1 MAGMGKA
8 VRAVFLMGR
17 APECRRCLAAPLRP
31 SNDGGARPTTP
42 RPPIKG
48 QVCGEHEMYLIEE
61 SQIPDAALPVARLRD
76 HLRLGSGFV
85 EDGLQDGLLGGFLRA
100 AIAAVEARTGKA
112 LLVRDFLCSLHRWRD
127 VTGQVLPIAP
137 VQTVTQI
144 TLVDAFGAGSV
155 VSANRYVLVADGEAP
170 KLAPVG
176 ACLPSIPEHGSAE
189 LRFEA
194 GMAGV
199 FGDLPA
205 DMAQAVMLL
214 AAHYYEYRDETA
226 LGQGCM
232 PFGVTSLIARYRPVR
247 LGFGT

>member
-1 MAGMGKA
+1 
-8 VRAVFLMGR
+8 
-17 APECRRCLAAPLRP
+17 
-31 SNDGGARPTTP
+31 
-42 RPPIKG
+42 
-48 QVCGEHEMYLIEE
+48 MYLIEE
-61 SQIPDAALPVARLRD
+61 SQIDDVALPVARLRD

-100 AIAAVEARTGKA
+100 AMAAVEARTGKA
-112 LLVRDFLCSLHRWRD
+112 LLVRDFLLSLHRWRD

-137 VQTVTQI
+137 VRLVTQF

-155 VSANRYVLVADGEAP
+155 VDAARYALVADGDAP
-170 KLAPVG
+170 KLVPMG
-176 ACLPSIPEHGSAE
+176 DCLPSIPEHGSVE
-189 LRFEA
+189 VRFRA
-194 GMAGV
+194 GMAEA

-205 DMAQAVMLL
+205 DLAQAVMLL

>member
-1 MAGMGKA
+1 
-8 VRAVFLMGR
+8 
-17 APECRRCLAAPLRP
+17 
-31 SNDGGARPTTP
+31 
-42 RPPIKG
+42 
-48 QVCGEHEMYLIEE
+48 MYLIEE
-61 SQIPDAALPVARLRD
+61 SQIPEAALPVARLRD

-112 LLVRDFLCSLHRWRD
+112 LLARDFLCNLYRWRD

-137 VQTVTQI
+137 VREVSQV
-144 TLVDAFGAGSV
+144 TLVDAFGAGTV
-155 VSANRYVLVADGEAP
+155 VDPAHYVLVADGEAP
-170 KLAPVG
+170 KLCPMG
-176 ACLPSIPEHGSAE
+176 ACLPSIPEHGSVE
-189 LRFEA
+189 VRFRA
-194 GMAGV
+194 GMAEA

-205 DMAQAVMLL
+205 DLAQAVMLL

-247 LGFGT
+247 LGFGA

>member
-1 MAGMGKA
+1 
-8 VRAVFLMGR
+8 
-17 APECRRCLAAPLRP
+17 
-31 SNDGGARPTTP
+31 
-42 RPPIKG
+42 
-48 QVCGEHEMYLIEE
+48 MYLIEE

-85 EDGLQDGLLGGFLRA
+85 EDGLQDGLLSGFLRA

-112 LLVRDFLCSLHRWRD
+112 LLVRDFLLSLHRWRD

-155 VSANRYVLVADGEAP
+155 ISADRYMLVADGEAP
-170 KLAPVG
+170 RLAPVG
-176 ACLPSIPEHGSAE
+176 ACLPSIPEHGSVE

-194 GMAGV
+194 GMAAV

-247 LGFGT
+247 LGFGA